1 MPRLS
6 KVLHR
11 IRKMVVE
18 GKYECAIPHFFEELM
33 ADELDL
39 IDVEFAIASGHIAR
53 RLAGDVRGT
62 RYEIV
67 GSALDGRQLGVI
79 CRIKANGKI
88 LLITVYEIE

>member
-1 MPRLS
+1 MS
-6 KVLHR
+6 
-11 IRKMVVE
+11 I
-18 GKYECAIPHFFEELM
+18 GWIGSSAIEESVSDPLALA
-33 ADELDL
+33 AD
-39 IDVEFAIASGHIAR
+39 IDVEFAIAGGHIAR